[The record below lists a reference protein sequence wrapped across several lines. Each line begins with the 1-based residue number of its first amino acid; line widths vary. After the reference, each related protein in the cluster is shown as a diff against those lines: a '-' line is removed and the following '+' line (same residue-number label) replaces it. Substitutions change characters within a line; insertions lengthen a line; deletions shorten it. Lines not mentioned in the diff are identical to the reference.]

1 MRWTVFL
8 MIASTVLLLGF
19 ANCIWQN
26 VHCGT
31 PIGCTDPL
39 QVVPCEPVEK
49 ITAEMKDLTERAKGN
64 GP

>member
-8 MIASTVLLLGF
+8 MVAATVLLIGL

-39 QVVPCEPVEK
+39 QVVPCEPVDK
-49 ITAEMKDLTERAKGN
+49 IKAEMKDLTERAKRN